1 MNFKAIF
8 LIAIIAF
15 SSIGFVA
22 AGEGTIWFKA
32 DADSYDIWLFG
43 HHRTHVKDQ
52 EWDIYTVLED
62 GSEQLLMRKFR
73 AGLDECYPDWY
84 NIGEFKATAK
94 LRFEYYFYT
103 QNAFSNSWDYHNVSC
118 EQITDGSGLVDWC
131 ETYVYFNWLT
141 GKFSKVICAIQ

>member
-8 LIAIIAF
+8 LIAILAF

-52 EWDIYTVLED
+52 EWDIYGVLED
-62 GSEQLLMRKFR
+62 GGEQLLMRKFR

-84 NIGEFKATAK
+84 NIGEFKATKK
-94 LRFEYYFYT
+94 LKFEYSFQT
-103 QNAFSNSWDYHNVSC
+103 QNAFSNSWDYHNTSY
-118 EQITDGSGLVDWC
+118 EEPTDGSGLVCWA
-131 ETYVYFNWLT
+131 ETYVFFDEIFGRY
-141 GKFSKVICAIQ
+141 KRVACEI